1 MKMNT
6 ENWIKRARE
15 VHGDLYDY
23 SKTVYKS
30 SKDKV
35 IITCPIHGDFE
46 QTPGDH
52 LRTQIPCP
60 GCRGR
65 TRTKP
70 SLENFITRAKEV
82 HGDYYDYSLVK
93 EVKKVKDIVTIICP
107 EHGPFEQEVNSH
119 LQGRGCPICAGK
131 KFDLNNFIKKANEVW
146 NYKYDYSQTV
156 YKGYG
161 KPITIICPEHGPFEQ
176 LPNNHLKGE
185 CGCLQ
190 CQGKAEDFV
199 KINTKEDFIQ
209 QAIKRFGDKFDY
221 SKVNYV
227 NSRTK
232 ITIICPEH
240 GEFEILPYGFLHNV
254 CGCPQCNVLRYARLT
269 KYKASHGELLVESI
283 LQKYNIP
290 YKIQLELIA
299 NEKIRLTNLIV
310 VDFFVKYKGKQYFIE
325 YNGRQH
331 YEYIPFFHKGG
342 VVDFEMQQKRDKWLR
357 DFCELHKDKV
367 SLLEIPYSTKD
378 KDIEKLILDFINYN

>member
-70 SLENFITRAKEV
+70 SLENFIARAKEV
-82 HGDYYDYSLVK
+82 HGDYYDYSLIK
-93 EVKKVKDIVTIICP
+93 EVKKVKDIV
-107 EHGPFEQEVNSH
+107 
-119 LQGRGCPICAGK
+119 
-131 KFDLNNFIKKANEVW
+131 
-146 NYKYDYSQTV
+146 
-156 YKGYG
+156 
-161 KPITIICPEHGPFEQ
+161 TIICPEHGPFEQ

-342 VVDFEMQQKRDKWLR
+342 IVDFEMQQKRDKWLR